1 MIQRV
6 AYTLL
11 KRHFIGIRL
20 FRLGVQMAVIEG
32 HFRILLMNFTTSE
45 LIFLCKSKS
54 KKGFMFSPLLV
65 SAILPESLLLLL
77 YHVPAEKATGF
88 AAFLNVGD

>member
-1 MIQRV
+1 MMQRV

-11 KRHFIGIRL
+11 KRHFIGIRP

-45 LIFLCKSKS
+45 SIFLCKSKS

-77 YHVPAEKATGF
+77 YHVLAEKATGF